1 MKKRPGK
8 ENALI
13 FGVGM
18 GGFESIFNVATIYI
32 TYIITALLN
41 NSVGTT
47 EYFKKLAY
55 KGNEL
60 EQKHEAFAKLAATP
74 SSSFFMDAT
83 YVILSLVLYAA
94 IAILVEYAISTGEK
108 QWTVIAIVLH
118 VAGYVPIYLRNI
130 DVYKSSMTLFVIA
143 TVFTFAI
150 ALFAYQ
156 IYHRTENGKK

>member
-1 MKKRPGK
+1 
-8 ENALI
+8 
-13 FGVGM
+13 M
-18 GGFESIFNVATIYI
+18 GGFESILNGATVYI
-32 TYIITALLN
+32 TNIIAALLI
-41 NSVGTT
+41 NSIGST
-47 EYFKKLAY
+47 EYFKKLAL
-55 KGNEL
+55 KGEEL
-60 EQKHEAFAKLAATP
+60 AQTQKLFTEQAATP

-130 DVYKSSMTLFVIA
+130 DVYKSSITLFVIA
-143 TVFTFAI
+143 TVFTFAVT
-150 ALFAYQ
+150 LFAYQ

>member
-1 MKKRPGK
+1 M
-8 ENALI
+8 
-13 FGVGM
+13 
-18 GGFESIFNVATIYI
+18 
-32 TYIITALLN
+32 
-41 NSVGTT
+41 
-47 EYFKKLAY
+47 
-55 KGNEL
+55 

-94 IAILVEYAISTGEK
+94 IAILVEYAISTREK
-108 QWTVIAIVLH
+108 KWTVIAIVLH